1 MGQVYRH
8 VCAILL
14 WAGQPHLNS
23 VFNLRGHKWNCVFL
37 IGTPEIRM
45 RLAERKEHIYKHTC
59 IIFVILFD
67 DEEENDEKPYRLEL
81 GAGTPTWHHS

>member
-1 MGQVYRH
+1 
-8 VCAILL
+8 
-14 WAGQPHLNS
+14 
-23 VFNLRGHKWNCVFL
+23 
-37 IGTPEIRM
+37 M

-81 GAGTPTWHHS
+81 GADTPTWHHS